1 MDRLKSLFSPEV
13 LAQDVINDTV
23 LENITVSLQADRSL
37 ESWLVRGQ
45 LSQYGYGSIPINTIF
60 RGMNIH
66 LPAILMF
73 TRGTRF

>member
-1 MDRLKSLFSPEV
+1 MDGLKSLFSPEV

-23 LENITVSLQADRSL
+23 LENITVSLQADKKSL

-66 LPAILMF
+66 LPAILIL
-73 TRGTRF
+73 TILI